1 MLGIDI
7 VSIFIGASAVLWVL
21 DGITHHD
28 PFGSLAGLCALVA
41 FALELTL

>member
-1 MLGIDI
+1 MFALDPIS
-7 VSIFIGASAVLWVL
+7 VFIGASAVLWVL